1 MRLLDTNAISMPEK
15 NADNI
20 IVTAI
25 LIKRGMSVSTIY
37 KNNLSLFVFLY
48 YRTAVRLCGVTCG
61 LMAAFTVSGA
71 DVIVSPLPA
80 MSVFSKEP
88 RLLDTK

>member
-15 NADNI
+15 NADNT

-37 KNNLSLFVFLY
+37 KNDLSLFVFY
-48 YRTAVRLCGVTCG
+48 TTVRQYVSAV
-61 LMAAFTVSGA
+61 
-71 DVIVSPLPA
+71 LPA
-80 MSVFSKEP
+80 V
-88 RLLDTK
+88 

>member
-1 MRLLDTNAISMPEK
+1 MLVEVGNEFFGKVIAFTVISASIRLLDTNAISMPEK

-37 KNNLSLFVFLY
+37 
-48 YRTAVRLCGVTCG
+48 
-61 LMAAFTVSGA
+61 
-71 DVIVSPLPA
+71 
-80 MSVFSKEP
+80 
-88 RLLDTK
+88 